1 MHTLERIALW
11 SILIL
16 IIFFLFFKNSS
27 GFTADQNNFMSMNE
41 FKWLP
46 QPIKDSYASNVTKI
60 IDALK
65 PKLQTY
71 MNSLPAGN
79 QQQMLNKLNSQVDA
93 YVAQIKSMTND
104 QIKSLAEMAAS
115 PSTGVIQNDMIPVR
129 MAASPSS
136 LVGINMSSPGNPYSG
151 ISQVAPVINRDI
163 GFIQNSN
170 NNQGAQ
176 STDDAKYASAAAALG
191 ISIAKYKAMMNYK

>member
-16 IIFFLFFKNSS
+16 IVFFLFFKNSS
-27 GFTADQNNFMSMNE
+27 GFTADQNNLMSMNE
-41 FKWLP
+41 FSWLP

-60 IDALK
+60 VNALS

-79 QQQMLNKLNSQVDA
+79 QQQMLNKLNSQVDT
-93 YVAQIKSMTND
+93 YVAHIKSMTND
-104 QIKSLAEMAAS
+104 QIKSLAGKAAS

-136 LVGINMSSPGNPYSG
+136 LVGMNMSSPAMAMKSDQLKMMMQGMKTATP
-151 ISQVAPVINRDI
+151 AF
-163 GFIQNSN
+163 GF
-170 NNQGAQ
+170 
-176 STDDAKYASAAAALG
+176 
-191 ISIAKYKAMMNYK
+191 